1 MSRSGPATQPIEALP
16 LTQNSRPIF
25 GTGLARSGGGLYSS
39 ILSTHPQM
47 MVAICPYLE
56 LFRSYRNAVF
66 REQGPGA
73 RETVPPK
80 APLQDYYFTDERI
93 RLLDAILSSDLNTPF
108 APDEWPE
115 FERVS
120 RARGELEA
128 ADLAKHFGALRG
140 ATYRE
145 MFANALRII
154 GDARNAS
161 ARTWVGFHE
170 AWAID
175 FYPALARAF
184 PEARFLIMFRD
195 LRATVNSMQG
205 VRRIDPTQVV
215 QVMSYARH
223 WRKYAALALQYSAD
237 PLFAGRLLITSH
249 DRILTDT
256 ERSVRELCAFF
267 EVPYDERMID
277 SRNFVDYTTQATWT
291 GNSSFED
298 KTEGISAHRATR
310 WKDKLT
316 PDVVDVVEW
325 LAGPELTMM
334 GYKPITQY
342 AHDCVPSDGIIRY
355 ISAES
360 DGPSNWR
367 SDLGDPVQDISL
379 EMFRKRLIRA
389 PEDLIDEDAS
399 RRLFLFDSV
408 RERLSSQRPAFD
420 LGPRS

>member
-1 MSRSGPATQPIEALP
+1 
-16 LTQNSRPIF
+16 LTHNSRPIF

-66 REQGPGA
+66 RGQGPGA
-73 RETVPPK
+73 QEAVPPE

-93 RLLDAILSSDLNTPF
+93 RLLDAILSSDLSTPF
-108 APDEWPE
+108 ASDEWPA

-120 RARGELEA
+120 KARGELEA
-128 ADLAKHFGALRG
+128 ADLVQHFDALRG

-145 MFANALRII
+145 MFANALRVIA
-154 GDARNAS
+154 DARKAS

-170 AWAID
+170 AWAIE

-205 VRRIDPTQVV
+205 VRRLDPAQVV

-267 EVPYDERMID
+267 ELPYDERMID

-291 GNSSFED
+291 GNSAFED

-310 WKDKLT
+310 WRETLLS
-316 PDVVDVVEW
+316 DVVDVVEW
-325 LAGPELTMM
+325 LAGPEITMM
-334 GYKPITQY
+334 GYEPITQY
-342 AHDCVPSDGIIRY
+342 AHDWAPSDKIIRY
-355 ISAES
+355 IAGES

-389 PEDLIDEDAS
+389 PENLIDQNAE
-399 RRLFLFDSV
+399 RRLFLFNSV
-408 RERLSSQRPAFD
+408 RERLGKQKQAFN
-420 LGPRS
+420 LGPRT

>member
-1 MSRSGPATQPIEALP
+1 M
-16 LTQNSRPIF
+16 TQNSRPIF

-66 REQGPGA
+66 REQGPRA
-73 RETVPPK
+73 MEAVPPS
-80 APLQDYYFTDERI
+80 APLQDYYFTDERV
-93 RLLDAILSSDLNTPF
+93 RLLDAILSSDLSTPF
-108 APDEWPE
+108 ASAEWPA
-115 FERVS
+115 FERTS
-120 RARGELEA
+120 KARGALEA
-128 ADLAKHFGALRG
+128 ADLVQHFGALRG

-154 GDARNAS
+154 GDSRGAS

-170 AWAID
+170 AWAIE

-205 VRRIDPTQVV
+205 VRRLDPTQVV

-256 ERSVRELCAFF
+256 EASVRELCAFF
-267 EVPYDERMID
+267 DLPYDERMID
-277 SRNFVDYTTQATWT
+277 SRNFVDYTTQTTWV

-310 WKDKLT
+310 WKEKL
-316 PDVVDVVEW
+316 PREVIDVVEW
-325 LAGPELTMM
+325 LVGPELTLM
-334 GYKPITQY
+334 GYKPMTQY
-342 AHDCVPSDGIIRY
+342 AHDWAPTDDIIRFLR
-355 ISAES
+355 AES

-389 PEDLIDEDAS
+389 QDDLIDDEAA
-399 RRLFLFDSV
+399 RRLFLFKSV
-408 RERLSSQRPAFD
+408 RERLSTQKAAFD
-420 LGPRS
+420 LGPRT